1 MKQMCRVLG
10 WVADMDV
17 AANRLHNLTR
27 ADLEAAAK
35 AHSTAWRNTVQ
46 ARAGAAVGL
55 GNRSWWDSAWRALRS
70 AMPRSTHLAP
80 LTGAACARPTKCI
93 GVDPDSHCVCV
104 A

>member
-1 MKQMCRVLG
+1 MCRVVT
-10 WVADMDV
+10 WVADTDV
-17 AANRLHNLTR
+17 GAHRLHNLTR
-27 ADLEAAAK
+27 ADLATAAK
-35 AHSTAWRNTVQ
+35 AHSAAWRNTMQ

-55 GNRSWWDSAWRALRS
+55 GNRSWWDNAWLALRS